1 MPTLHWIWKDKVV
14 NHHLEVPYRILQ
26 KQYTFGDV
34 EKSENKI
41 IHGDNLDALK
51 SLLPEYEGKVKC
63 IYIDPPYNTGSEW
76 WVYNDNVSDPK
87 LKKWLHQVVWKEW
100 EDLTR
105 HDKWLCM
112 MYPRLKLLH
121 KLLTDDGAIFISI
134 DDNEQA
140 SLKLIMDE
148 IFWGSNFVTNFIWE
162 KRTTRENR
170 RVFSISHDYI
180 ACYAK
185 IKNKF
190 EEVRN
195 ELTITETV
203 KARYKNPDNDNRWP
217 WQSVSMNAQGWH
229 WTDTQ
234 FYEITLPNWKQL
246 SPPSWRCWIVTHP
259 RFQELVNDNRI
270 WFGKDGS
277 NVPRLKKF
285 LSENERWLTPHTLW
299 TADEVW
305 TNDNAAKTL
314 KNIFE
319 WESTFETPKPH
330 NLVERIIEI
339 ATNPWDLILDSFAWS
354 GTTAHAVLNLNARN
368 LEEEKRKFILIETEE
383 YAETITA
390 ERVKRVINWYGKTEW
405 TGGDFEYLTLGT
417 SLMTDDGLLSSEATT
432 LDIRSYI
439 CYTET
444 GSHLLDV
451 PLVDHPYW
459 LARSEDRDHYFYFER
474 ESITILDRQFLSTIV
489 ESQPYYTIWADQCH
503 LSASFMKKEG
513 ITFRK
518 IPRDIRNI

>member
-1 MPTLHWIWKDKVV
+1 MPTFHWIWKDKVV

-87 LKKWLHQVVWKEW
+87 LKKWLHQVVGKEW

-121 KLLTDDGAIFISI
+121 KLLADNGVIFISI

-140 SLKLIMDE
+140 NLKLIMDE

-162 KRTTRENR
+162 KRTNRENR
-170 RVFSISHDYI
+170 KVVSTRHDYVVTY
-180 ACYAK
+180 C
-185 IKNKF
+185 KNSNLSEQILKQ
-190 EEVRN
+190 VPM
-195 ELTITETV
+195 TE
-203 KARYKNPDNDNRWP
+203 KALANYKNLDNDPQWLWKSDP
-217 WQSVSMNAQGWH
+217 ATAQAGH
-229 WTDTQ
+229 ATKSQ
-234 FYEITLPNWKQL
+234 FYTLIAPNGKEHNL
-246 SPPSWRCWIVTHP
+246 ESWRCWLYTKEVMDEEI
-259 RFQELVNDNRI
+259 RQGRI
-270 WFGKDGS
+270 WFWKDWNG
-277 NVPRLKKF
+277 VPRIKTYLNAK
-285 LSENERWLTPHTLW
+285 ERWLTPETILF
-299 TADEVW
+299 ASDVA
-305 TNDNAAKTL
+305 TNEIAK
-314 KNIFE
+314 KEIKEIF
-319 WESTFETPKPH
+319 SGLSAFETPKPYQ
-330 NLVERIIEI
+330 LIEHLLQI
-339 ATNPWDLILDSFAWS
+339 ATEKDSIILDSFAGS
-354 GTTAHAVLNLNARN
+354 GTTAHAILNLNKKDN
-368 LEEEKRKFILIETEE
+368 GNRKFILIETED
-383 YAETITA
+383 YADTITA
-390 ERVKRVINWYGKTEW
+390 ERVKKVINGYAETEW
-405 TGGDFEYLTLGT
+405 TGGDFEYMTLGT
-417 SLMTDDGLLSSEATT
+417 PLMTEEGLLSDDASLE
-432 LDIRSYI
+432 DIRAYV

-444 GSHLLDV
+444 GSSILET

-459 LARSEDRDHYFYFER
+459 LARSEDRDHYFYYEKD
-474 ESITILDRQFLSTIV
+474 TLTVLDREFLATIK
-489 ESQPYYTIWADQCH
+489 ESMPYYTIWADQCH
-503 LSASFMKKEG
+503 LSISFMKKEG

>member
-63 IYIDPPYNTGSEW
+63 IYIDPPYNTGNEW

-87 LKKWLHQVVWKEW
+87 LKKWLHQVVGKEW

-121 KLLTDDGAIFISI
+121 KLLADDGAIFVSI

-140 SLKLIMDE
+140 NLKLIMDE
-148 IFWGSNFVTNFIWE
+148 IFWGNNFVRNIIWHKRYAASNDSKWIPDMHDFIICYRKTNIFQIWLLPRTEKQNALYKFDSNDWNWLWRPDNLTVKTYSASYDFAIINPNTGIEYFPTNWRSWMSNQDKIKQWINEWRIFFWKDGNGAPQLKRYLQEVQQWIVPVSYWSYDEVNHTDGAKKILKEIFAWE
-162 KRTTRENR
+162 K
-170 RVFSISHDYI
+170 
-180 ACYAK
+180 A
-185 IKNKF
+185 
-190 EEVRN
+190 
-195 ELTITETV
+195 
-203 KARYKNPDNDNRWP
+203 P
-217 WQSVSMNAQGWH
+217 
-229 WTDTQ
+229 
-234 FYEITLPNWKQL
+234 
-246 SPPSWRCWIVTHP
+246 
-259 RFQELVNDNRI
+259 FQ
-270 WFGKDGS
+270 
-277 NVPRLKKF
+277 
-285 LSENERWLTPHTLW
+285 
-299 TADEVW
+299 
-305 TNDNAAKTL
+305 
-314 KNIFE
+314 
-319 WESTFETPKPH
+319 TPKP
-330 NLVERIIEI
+330 VELINRIIQLS
-339 ATNPWDLILDSFAWS
+339 TNPWDIILDSFAGS
-354 GTTAHAVLNLNARN
+354 GTTAHAVLNLNKQDWGN
-368 LEEEKRKFILIETEE
+368 RKFILIETED

-405 TGGDFEYLTLGT
+405 TGGDFEYLTLG
-417 SLMTDDGLLSSEATT
+417 SPLMTEDGLLSSDASLE
-432 LDIRSYI
+432 DIRSYI

-444 GSHLLDV
+444 GSHMLDT

-459 LARSEDRDHYFYFER
+459 LARSEDRDHYFYYEKD
-474 ESITILDRQFLSTIV
+474 TLTVLDREFLSTITV
-489 ESQPYYTIWADQCH
+489 SQPYYTIWADQCH
-503 LSASFMKKEG
+503 LSALFMKKEG